1 MVKGGIGGGNT
12 RTGLIYEGKVDLA
25 TFLSM
30 QNGYSVQ
37 EVCNIR
43 LAEMAYKANAYV
55 FDIAR
60 EIPTF
65 ELDV

>member
-1 MVKGGIGGGNT
+1 MVI
-12 RTGLIYEGKVDLA
+12 A
-25 TFLSM
+25 M

-37 EVCNIR
+37 DVCNIR

-55 FDIAR
+55 FDAISSMS
-60 EIPTF
+60 TF